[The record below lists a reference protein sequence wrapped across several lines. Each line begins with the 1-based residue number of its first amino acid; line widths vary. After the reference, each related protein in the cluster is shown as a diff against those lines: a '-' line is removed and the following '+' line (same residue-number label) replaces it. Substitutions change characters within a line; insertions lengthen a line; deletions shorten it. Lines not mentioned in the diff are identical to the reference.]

1 MAGQK
6 GMRPAPESLG
16 GDHPAG
22 RRTGISDRGGTIIPI
37 VPPLS
42 IVRQGG
48 GSGGLVREKTATA
61 PGGRLHAMRASDG
74 AMPTWSR
81 PVWRRR
87 GTPDRT
93 WWSSPAIGR

>member
-1 MAGQK
+1 MAEQK

-48 GSGGLVREKTATA
+48 GFRGFGEREDSHRPRRTPSCYARTRWRQAHMVAPGVATA
-61 PGGRLHAMRASDG
+61 RNAR
-74 AMPTWSR
+74 
-81 PVWRRR
+81 
-87 GTPDRT
+87 
-93 WWSSPAIGR
+93 

>member
-22 RRTGISDRGGTIIPI
+22 RGTEIRSKGGTVMPM

-42 IVRQGG
+42 HYPPKAAV
-48 GSGGLVREKTATA
+48 SGGFGEREKTTTA
-61 PGGRLHAMRASDG
+61 PGGRLHAMRASDD

-81 PVWRRR
+81 PAW
-87 GTPDRT
+87 
-93 WWSSPAIGR
+93 